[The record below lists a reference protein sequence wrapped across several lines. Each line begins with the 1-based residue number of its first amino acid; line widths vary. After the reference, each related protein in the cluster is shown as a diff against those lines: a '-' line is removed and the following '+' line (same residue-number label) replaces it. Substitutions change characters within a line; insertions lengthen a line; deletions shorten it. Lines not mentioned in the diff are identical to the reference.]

1 MSSEFTIIRVNQIL
15 FSIKGALG
23 CHRDRHAS
31 IGKGHIGLEG
41 FRRIINCPR
50 FRDIPVVLETPFISD
65 DYYKQEI
72 LLLKSLAESD
82 TICA

>member
-1 MSSEFTIIRVNQIL
+1 MSIFQGEV
-15 FSIKGALG
+15 G

-31 IGKGHIGLEG
+31 IGKGKIGLEG

-50 FRDIPVVLETPFISD
+50 FRDIPVVLETPYISD

-72 LLLKSLAESD
+72 LLLKSLADSE
-82 TICA
+82 TVCA